1 MAGTVEWLPYAPGT
15 IIDLPVTG
23 SASPIRSVTR
33 QVAFEGAWDLERRDK
48 IAELFDSMAAEWSAT
63 RDTDE
68 RRASI
73 IDALDRGS
81 ITGDRVIELGAG
93 SGLGTAHLARRFSS
107 VVALDLSM
115 EMLRAAPSGVGLKVR
130 GDSSSLPFPGGSADV
145 LTLVNML
152 LFPAEVDRVLAPRG
166 CLVWV
171 NTQAHETP
179 IYLSAEDVVAAL
191 PGSWNAVASRAGSG
205 SWCVARRADSGGV

>member
-1 MAGTVEWLPYAPGT
+1 MPGTVEWLPYAPGT
-15 IIDLPVTG
+15 IIDLPVRG

-33 QVAFEGAWDLERRDK
+33 QVAFDDAWDAERRDK
-48 IAELFDSMAAEWSAT
+48 VAELFDSMAAEWSAT
-63 RDTDE
+63 RDSEE

-93 SGLGTAHLARRFSS
+93 SGLGTAHLTSRYSN

-115 EMLRAAPSGVGLKVR
+115 EMLRAAPAGMSLKVR
-130 GDSSSLPFPGGSADV
+130 GDSASLPFPDGCADV

-152 LFPAEVDRVLAPRG
+152 LFPTEVDRVLAQRG
-166 CLVWV
+166 CLVWI

-179 IYLSAEDVVAAL
+179 IHLPAEDVVAAL
-191 PGSWNAVASRAGSG
+191 PGSWTAVASRAGSG
-205 SWCVARRADSGGV
+205 SWCVARRAADGRS